1 MIDHKTY
8 QTSTVSV
15 AQNNES
21 PIEEYFNTYLQLNPA
36 IGYLTFEVFHDSPV
50 RGRVPV
56 PNARITISKLLGD
69 DYYISKIIRA
79 DADGETDTLPLPTVS
94 REVSQKPGEGRVNTD
109 YNVSVE
115 APGFLRK
122 DIFDVQIFDGITSV
136 QRVPMEQSSASG
148 SGQAGT
154 ARLSMG

>member
-1 MIDHKTY
+1 MIDYKTY

-15 AQNNES
+15 AQNSES

-36 IGYLTFEVFHDSPV
+36 IGYLTFEIFHDSPV

-69 DYYISKIIRA
+69 DYYISKIIRT
-79 DADGETDTLPLPTVS
+79 DADGETDPLPLPTVS
-94 REVSQKPGEGRVNTD
+94 RDVSQRPGEGRVNTD
-109 YNVSVE
+109 YNISVE

-136 QRVPMEQSSASG
+136 QRVPLQQSVTSG